1 MHPLWTYN
9 WTRLLN
15 RHMPL
20 WLSQILASGYLTLN
34 MCYISLLHTY
44 ILLMP
49 DVHVVYHVSLILCF
63 LIPFCTCIFGLTDKY
78 IDVTICLIF
87 FTWNTCINLINVSGQ
102 RNNTDIRRK
111 STKVRPAQWASS
123 YCKDSSG

>member
-9 WTRLLN
+9 WTCLLN

-63 LIPFCTCIFGLTDKY
+63 FNPFLHVHFWFDWQIHWRHDMFD
-78 IDVTICLIF
+78 F